1 MSKERDLLVSCL
13 DEFQYHEV
21 PCSDL
26 IRAIRWVL
34 AEPEEEGVYQKLLRI
49 EKENYVEMLPS
60 ELWLDGYEAEKKS
73 ALLSK
78 QPEKTEQEP
87 VAWMLIDKETGARI
101 PKAYKPEH
109 GVNKDRWELYP
120 LFASPPTREPLSDE
134 DVFRLYEESE
144 YLGFLAYRKGFKDAE
159 KAHGIGVE
167 L

>member
-120 LFASPPTREPLSDE
+120 LHTTLPKREPLSDE
-134 DVFRLYEESE
+134 AICDILIKKEW
-144 YLGFLAYRKGFKDAE
+144 KGFVELVRIIE
-159 KAHGIGVE
+159 KAHGIGGGE
-167 L
+167 

>member
-60 ELWLDGYEAEKKS
+60 ELWLDGYEAGKKS

-78 QPEKTEQEP
+78 QPEQTKYIKTKKELEIYFVKDEFGTLRP
-87 VAWMLIDKETGARI
+87 TFKNPKETPFWI
-101 PKAYKPEH
+101 DVLH
-109 GVNKDRWELYP
+109 GGL
-120 LFASPPTREPLSDE
+120 
-134 DVFRLYEESE
+134 
-144 YLGFLAYRKGFKDAE
+144 
-159 KAHGIGVE
+159 
-167 L
+167 